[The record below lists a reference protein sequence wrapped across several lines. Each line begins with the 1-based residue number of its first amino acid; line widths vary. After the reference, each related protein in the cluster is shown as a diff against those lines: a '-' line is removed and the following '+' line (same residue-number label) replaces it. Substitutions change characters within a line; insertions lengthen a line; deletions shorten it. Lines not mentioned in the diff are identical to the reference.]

1 MNSKKAFLLL
11 NGKKP
16 KQLPDLSVYAL
27 VCVTDGAYAF
37 LKEKK
42 ITPNFICGDFDSL
55 KYLPD
60 EVPLIH
66 TPDQEFTDFHKALQ
80 ILKKKGFTIVDVF
93 GASGG
98 EQDHFLG
105 NLHTALTWKN
115 TLNITFYDDHGVY
128 YLAEKEAKIEN
139 CLGKKISLVP
149 FFEATGISTHGLQFP
164 LKNETL
170 EFSKRIGTRNKAI
183 ANTVE
188 ISFSS
193 GDLFLFIN
201 D

>member
-1 MNSKKAFLLL
+1 MNTKKVFLLL

-16 KQLPDLSVYAL
+16 TQLPDLSAYAL

-37 LKEKK
+37 LNEKK

-60 EVPLIH
+60 GVPLIH
-66 TPDQEFTDFHKALQ
+66 TPDQELTDFEKALQ
-80 ILKKKGFTIVDVF
+80 ILKKKGFTTVDVY

-105 NLHTALTWKN
+105 NLHTALIWKDI
-115 TLNITFYDDHGVY
+115 LDITFYDDHGLY
-128 YLAEKEAKIEN
+128 YLAQKKAKIEN

-149 FFEATGISTHGLQFP
+149 LFKATGISTHGLQFS

-188 ISFSS
+188 IRFSS
-193 GDLFLFIN
+193 GDLFVFIN